1 MLSRERALRSQL
13 KEAEI
18 KLSEEQGTLDITRI
32 KLAEREERIKH
43 IERLLNETVE
53 QSKILSSRVTELE
66 DQTHDLAR

>member
-1 MLSRERALRSQL
+1 L

-53 QSKILSSRVTELE
+53 QSKILSSRVAELE